1 MAGFHVDILRQM
13 VSLGQNAQA
22 KDYLAVHGQEI
33 QRGAPDKMD
42 DINKLLSTAGVKADS
57 PDPLDAVEGGFNDK
71 LKTLDAMF
79 PRARSPRKSMMP
91 PRSA

>member
-42 DINKLLSTAGVKADS
+42 DINKLLSTAGS
-57 PDPLDAVEGGFNDK
+57 RRIP
-71 LKTLDAMF
+71 
-79 PRARSPRKSMMP
+79 
-91 PRSA
+91 